1 MTLEICSM
9 CDGPTGRS
17 GRLDDSLYCERDGCE
32 RGPFC
37 EACHVT
43 HLAECEISRLKS
55 ERDFNAASLR
65 DANAEI
71 ARLRAEVERLTRDRD
86 LAERKAA
93 VCREDAEI
101 SARRAESA
109 EARVAELEELHRM
122 REAAISVAAQ
132 CNTESSAKEQ
142 RIERGNPYWTPAYSD
157 VCAAVDREI
166 VLRARVAELEAELAR
181 RPRITVNERI
191 APPLVFD
198 AGDPLPD
205 MTPAPTLTP
214 EESAEIR
221 RRHAESPGIDRV
233 CALLAGNAE
242 RFEARA
248 KSLPL
253 GDFCEKPA
261 PCGTCGDSGSG
272 GWPCEDCGAGMPC
285 GKRGGSGAVERDG
298 LDEMCPDCRGGGKK

>member
-1 MTLEICSM
+1 MEICSM

-71 ARLRAEVERLTRDRD
+71 ARLRAEVERLTRERDANFADFARMRDHANDVARQADADKGRLLSEVERMTRDRD

-93 VCREDAEI
+93 VCREDVEI
-101 SARRAESA
+101 NARRAESA
-109 EARVAELEELHRM
+109 E
-122 REAAISVAAQ
+122 
-132 CNTESSAKEQ
+132 
-142 RIERGNPYWTPAYSD
+142 
-157 VCAAVDREI
+157 
-166 VLRARVAELEAELAR
+166 ARVAELEAELAR

-198 AGDPLPD
+198 ADDPLPD
-205 MTPAPTLTP
+205 MTPAPLPEPKCWHCSYNGAVVVKFCMRDGCPETP
-214 EESAEIR
+214 KFDIGTFN
-221 RRHAESPGIDRV
+221 PQ
-233 CALLAGNAE
+233 
-242 RFEARA
+242 
-248 KSLPL
+248 
-253 GDFCEKPA
+253 PA
-261 PCGTCGDSGSG
+261 PCRTCGGFARVCRCHGEPPSAA
-272 GWPCEDCGAGMPC
+272 CYELI
-285 GKRGGSGAVERDG
+285 E
-298 LDEMCPDCRGGGKK
+298 CPDCRGEKKK